1 MTLLKTIALSLA
13 LLAGL
18 FCLGAAATM
27 LSGRLVWGVG
37 LLLAVAVGLTV
48 VLL

>member
-1 MTLLKTIALSLA
+1 MTLLKTAALFLSLT
-13 LLAGL
+13 LGL

>member
-1 MTLLKTIALSLA
+1 MTLLKTVAFVGA
-13 LLAGL
+13 LLIGL
-18 FCLGAAATM
+18 FCLGAAATI

-37 LLLAVAVGLTV
+37 LLLAVAVGVTV